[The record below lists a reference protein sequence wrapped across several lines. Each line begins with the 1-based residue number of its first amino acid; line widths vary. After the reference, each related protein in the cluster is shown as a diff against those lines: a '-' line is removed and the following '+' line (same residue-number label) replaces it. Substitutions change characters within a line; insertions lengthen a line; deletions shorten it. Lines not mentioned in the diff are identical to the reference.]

1 MKKLLG
7 FIVINVL
14 SITSVLAYTTE
25 DDAEFFKERD
35 SEAYTPKGLR
45 AGSFKFLPSMAVTNE
60 YNTNIYMRDKA
71 YKTPDSFIAHYKPG
85 VSVSSDWTRHVLN
98 FYINTDVTQFATLP
112 DQNNYHDVLT
122 KIDGRLDL
130 TRDSFFTGGFAFNN
144 LHENRGSPDQI
155 NGIGPTFYSSKITD
169 SFYYQKFNR
178 LAIKTG
184 INAIR
189 LDYDDLQ
196 SQSLLGTSTLKMSS
210 RNHWEYKPML
220 RLSYEIQPQYEAFA
234 KFEYKCVDYDS
245 LVLSNGSGVAY
256 NRNALGYNATTGLY
270 FDLTDLLTGDV
281 SVGYLQRNYQD
292 ARLSQLSGINGFL
305 NLKYR
310 PTKLTTVLAQVGRD
324 INETTQQGVSGSLN
338 TTANVSVEHEL
349 MRNVLLKVGGNAG
362 YIQYQG
368 YSQSNLSNL
377 YNRNDVMYGG
387 LASAKYLINRN
398 LSTDVSYT
406 YSSRDS
412 NYLYSNYEV
421 NQLMLNLRGQF

>member
-1 MKKLLG
+1 M
-7 FIVINVL
+7 
-14 SITSVLAYTTE
+14 
-25 DDAEFFKERD
+25 
-35 SEAYTPKGLR
+35 
-45 AGSFKFLPSMAVTNE
+45 
-60 YNTNIYMRDKA
+60 
-71 YKTPDSFIAHYKPG
+71 
-85 VSVSSDWTRHVLN
+85 
-98 FYINTDVTQFATLP
+98 
-112 DQNNYHDVLT
+112 
-122 KIDGRLDL
+122 
-130 TRDSFFTGGFAFNN
+130 
-144 LHENRGSPDQI
+144 
-155 NGIGPTFYSSKITD
+155 
-169 SFYYQKFNR
+169 
-178 LAIKTG
+178 
-184 INAIR
+184 
-189 LDYDDLQ
+189 
-196 SQSLLGTSTLKMSS
+196 
-210 RNHWEYKPML
+210 
-220 RLSYEIQPQYEAFA
+220 
-234 KFEYKCVDYDS
+234 
-245 LVLSNGSGVAY
+245 
-256 NRNALGYNATTGLY
+256 
-270 FDLTDLLTGDV
+270 

-349 MRNVLLKVGGNAG
+349 MRNVLLKVGGNVG

-377 YNRNDVMYGG
+377 YNRHDVMYGG